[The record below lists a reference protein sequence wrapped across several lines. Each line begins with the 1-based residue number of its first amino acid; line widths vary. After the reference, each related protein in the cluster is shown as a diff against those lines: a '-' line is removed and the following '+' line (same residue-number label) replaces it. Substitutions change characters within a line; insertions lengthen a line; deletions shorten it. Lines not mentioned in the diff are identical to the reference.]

1 MSEVNTKKYAD
12 AACIRCEE
20 YDDAEV
26 EKALREALA
35 LCNGLE
41 WLKPGMKVALK
52 ANLVVGKDPAAAATT
67 HPAVLAALTK
77 ILLENGAAKVTVG
90 DSPSGLY
97 TKPALEHVYKASGLE
112 KVREAGAELNL
123 NVDTKEV
130 SFPEARKARNFTITS
145 WLLEADAV
153 VDVCKLKSH
162 GMMGMTAAVKNLFG
176 MIPGTMKPEYHF
188 LYKDENDFADMIV
201 DLNEFIHPVLAI
213 ADAVVGMEG
222 NGPTMGTPRKIGA
235 IIASRTTYAAD
246 IACARMI
253 DVDPDTI
260 PTISVAKARNIKGAD
275 EKDVVIEGNA
285 KDLVIKD
292 FNKIV
297 AHSGIHFEGKGGAL
311 GRLKEKI
318 FGMVLETK
326 PLPEKKTCISCGK
339 CANICPAKAITM
351 KNGLPDIDRSK
362 CIHCFCCHEFCPA
375 GAMKVHRTWIARLFL
390 K

>member
-1 MSEVNTKKYAD
+1 MSEEISKTYAD
-12 AACIRCEE
+12 VACIRCEE

-67 HPAVLAALTK
+67 HPAVLAALTR
-77 ILLENGAAKVTVG
+77 ILLEKGAGKVTVG

-97 TKPALEHVYKASGLE
+97 KKSAIDHVYKASGLE

-123 NVDTKEV
+123 NVDIKEV
-130 SFPEARKARNFTITS
+130 SFPEASKARTFTITS

-153 VDVCKLKSH
+153 IDVCKLKSH

-201 DLNEFIHPVLAI
+201 DLNEYIHPVLAI

-222 NGPTMGTPRKIGA
+222 NGPTMGTPKKIGA
-235 IIASRTTYAAD
+235 IIASRSTYAAD

-260 PTISVAKARNIKGAD
+260 PTITVAKARNIKGAD
-275 EKDVVIEGNA
+275 EKYVVILGSAMDVVI
-285 KDLVIKD
+285 
-292 FNKIV
+292 
-297 AHSGIHFEGKGGAL
+297 
-311 GRLKEKI
+311 
-318 FGMVLETK
+318 
-326 PLPEKKTCISCGK
+326 
-339 CANICPAKAITM
+339 
-351 KNGLPDIDRSK
+351 
-362 CIHCFCCHEFCPA
+362 
-375 GAMKVHRTWIARLFL
+375 
-390 K
+390 

>member
-1 MSEVNTKKYAD
+1 
-12 AACIRCEE
+12 
-20 YDDAEV
+20 V

-97 TKPALEHVYKASGLE
+97 TKSALEHVYKASGLE

-123 NVDTKEV
+123 NVDTEEV
-130 SFPEARKARNFTITS
+130 SFPEAVKARNFTITS
-145 WLLEADAV
+145 WLLGADAV

-201 DLNEFIHPVLAI
+201 DLNEFIRPVLAI

-222 NGPTMGTPRKIGA
+222 NGPTMGTPKKIGA
-235 IIASRTTYAAD
+235 IIASRSTYAAD

-253 DVDPDTI
+253 DVDPGTI
-260 PTISVAKARNIKGAD
+260 PTITVAKARNLKGAD
-275 EKDVVIEGNA
+275 ENDVVIVGSA
-285 KDLVIKD
+285 RDLVIKD

-297 AHSGIHFEGKGGAL
+297 AHSGIHFEGKGGAF
-311 GRLKEKI
+311 GHLKEKI
-318 FGMVLETK
+318 FSTALETK

-339 CANICPAKAITM
+339 CANICPAKAIQM
-351 KNGLPDIDRSK
+351 EKGLPHIDRSK
-362 CIHCFCCHEFCPA
+362 CIHCFCCQEFCPA